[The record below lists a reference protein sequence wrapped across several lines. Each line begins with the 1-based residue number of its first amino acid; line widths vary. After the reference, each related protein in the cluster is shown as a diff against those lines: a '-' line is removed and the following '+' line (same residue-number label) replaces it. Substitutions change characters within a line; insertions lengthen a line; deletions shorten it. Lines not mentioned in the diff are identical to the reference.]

1 MCLSAELDSPRDLT
15 VTASSET
22 SISLVWTK
30 ASGPIDHYRITFT
43 PSSGIAS
50 EVTVPRD
57 RSTHTLTD
65 LEPGAEYIISISAER
80 GRQQSLEST
89 VDAFTGTRAAAAQL
103 DSGTPGPPWE
113 RVTQAAPSS
122 HAPHHLEKGGV
133 QAEEEQM
140 REKLMSRQEGP
151 AGER

>member
-1 MCLSAELDSPRDLT
+1 M

-22 SISLVWTK
+22 SISLIWTK

-65 LEPGAEYIISISAER
+65 LEPGAEYIISIAAER

-89 VDAFTGTRAAAAQL
+89 VDAFTGTQAAATQL
-103 DSGTPGPPWE
+103 DSGTLGPPWE
-113 RVTQAAPSS
+113 LVTQAAHSPR
-122 HAPHHLEKGGV
+122 APCHLEKGGV
-133 QAEEEQM
+133 WTEEEQIE
-140 REKLMSRQEGP
+140 EKLINHHEGP
-151 AGER
+151 AGSKGER